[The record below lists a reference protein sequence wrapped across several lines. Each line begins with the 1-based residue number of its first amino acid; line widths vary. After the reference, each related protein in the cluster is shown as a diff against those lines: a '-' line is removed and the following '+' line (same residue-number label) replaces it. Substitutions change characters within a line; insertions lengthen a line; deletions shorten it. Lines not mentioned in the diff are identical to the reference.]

1 MPAGAERLAVRKY
14 DVSAVRPQGGY
25 VAKQCPV
32 RAQNNVLRPSDP
44 LPASPELQRRFDR
57 GREFEDTA
65 VERLEEAMP
74 ETVVAVAETE
84 EELEAATADAMASRV
99 SVIAGGRLP
108 TDRTGKRVGKPDLL
122 VLADD
127 GGYRPV
133 DVKHHMALEPSQPD
147 RPGLPAL
154 CSSLA
159 QPRFEDATVDD
170 QFWARKREDD
180 LLQLAH
186 YQRMLEAAGLAAPGS
201 RWGGIVGTEQRVVW
215 YDLDAPIWKTSS
227 STGKQKMRSTMERYD
242 FEFDFRLDVIAV
254 AHAHLQD
261 SSVDLLVEPAAIGEC
276 AECPWRDHCREL
288 LESGSGDVS
297 LLPRIGWR
305 QRAIHVAHGVRSR
318 ADLARLD
325 VLTAQL
331 VAQGINV
338 PELQSLIA
346 DLPPETPVGELASV
360 VRSKKALATLN
371 AAGVRTF
378 GELEALSRNTASY
391 ANSGMGTLPGQID
404 LARAALAPAPVYKRR
419 GIDVLSLPRADI
431 EVDVDM
437 ESIERGVYLWGVL
450 LLDRTTQDAAPEYRA
465 FATWERLESDV
476 ELENSL
482 RFWAWLSG
490 VRADAAREGLSFRA
504 YCYNAAAENTYLRR
518 LGLAG
523 GIMDEVAA
531 FIASTEW
538 VDLLKVVDSQLLTG
552 AGVGLKKVAPL
563 AGFSWSVDGAGGD
576 ASMLR
581 YDLAVGGADPQGRDD
596 ARDWLLT
603 YNRCDVEATL
613 AIRDWLERNGALLPR
628 IDSLD
633 AGFAHGGGRSAP
645 RVAGP

>member
-1 MPAGAERLAVRKY
+1 VRRY

-32 RAQNNVLRPSDP
+32 RAQNDALRPCEP
-44 LPASPELQRRFDR
+44 LAPSPELQRRFDQ
-57 GREFEDTA
+57 GRSFEDGA
-65 VERLEEAMP
+65 VANLEAVAAD
-74 ETVVAVAETE
+74 VVVTTAETE
-84 EELEAATADAMASRV
+84 EELEACTAEAVGSEV
-99 SVIAGGRLP
+99 SVIVGGRLP
-108 TDRTGKRVGKPDLL
+108 TDVEGRRVGKPDLL
-122 VLADD
+122 VAA
-127 GGYRPV
+127 GAGAYRPV
-133 DVKHHMALEPSQPD
+133 DAKHHMALEPND
-147 RPGLPAL
+147 GAGRGLSAL
-154 CSSLA
+154 CSELA
-159 QPRFEDATVDD
+159 RPLLEEAAVDNRYC
-170 QFWARKREDD
+170 ARKREED

-186 YQRMLEAAGLAAPGS
+186 YQRMLEAAGLAAGEG
-201 RWGGIVGTEQRVVW
+201 RWGGIVGTEGRIVW
-215 YDLDAPIWKTSS
+215 YDLDAPIWKTPSS
-227 STGKQKMRSTMERYD
+227 DGRQKMRSTMDRYD

-261 SSVDLLVEPAAIGEC
+261 ETVQLLVEPAAIDEC
-276 AECPWRDHCREL
+276 PECPWRDYCRAR

-325 VLTAQL
+325 ARTAQL

-346 DLPPETPVGELASV
+346 DLPPETPVGELAPV
-360 VRSKKALATLN
+360 VRSKKALATLD

-378 GELEALSRNTASY
+378 GELEALPRSTASY
-391 ANSGMGTLPGQID
+391 AGSGMGTLPGQID
-404 LARAALAPAPVYKRR
+404 LARAALAPAPVYARR
-419 GIDVLSLPRADI
+419 GVDALSVPRADI

-437 ESIERGVYLWGVL
+437 ESIEQGVYLWGVL
-450 LLDRTTQDAAPEYRA
+450 LLDRTKQGARPEYRA

-482 RFWAWLSG
+482 QFWAWLSG
-490 VRADAAREGLSFRA
+490 VRAEAAREGLSFRA

-523 GIMDEVAA
+523 GIMDEVTA

-552 AGVGLKKVAPL
+552 AGLGLKKVAPL
-563 AGFSWSVDGAGGD
+563 AGFSWNVDGAGGD

-581 YDLAVGGADPQGRDD
+581 YDVAVGGADAQGREN

-603 YNRCDVEATL
+603 YNRGDVEATL
-613 AIRDWLERNGALLPR
+613 AIRDWLEREGALIPR
-628 IDSLD
+628 VDSLD
-633 AGFAHGGGRSAP
+633 AAFAHDGGRSVLG
-645 RVAGP
+645 VAGQ

>member
-1 MPAGAERLAVRKY
+1 
-14 DVSAVRPQGGY
+14 
-25 VAKQCPV
+25 
-32 RAQNNVLRPSDP
+32 
-44 LPASPELQRRFDR
+44 
-57 GREFEDTA
+57 
-65 VERLEEAMP
+65 
-74 ETVVAVAETE
+74 
-84 EELEAATADAMASRV
+84 
-99 SVIAGGRLP
+99 
-108 TDRTGKRVGKPDLL
+108 
-122 VLADD
+122 
-127 GGYRPV
+127 
-133 DVKHHMALEPSQPD
+133 
-147 RPGLPAL
+147 
-154 CSSLA
+154 
-159 QPRFEDATVDD
+159 
-170 QFWARKREDD
+170 
-180 LLQLAH
+180 
-186 YQRMLEAAGLAAPGS
+186 MLEAAGLAAAEG
-201 RWGGIVGTEQRVVW
+201 RWGGIVGTEGRIVW
-215 YDLDAPIWKTSS
+215 YHLDAPIWKTPSS
-227 STGKQKMRSTMERYD
+227 DGRQKMRSTMDRYD

-261 SSVDLLVEPAAIGEC
+261 KTVQLLVEPAAIDEC
-276 AECPWRDHCREL
+276 PECPWRDHCRAR

-325 VLTAQL
+325 VRTAQL

-360 VRSKKALATLN
+360 VRSKKALATLD

-378 GELEALSRNTASY
+378 GELEALPHSTACY
-391 ANSGMGTLPGQID
+391 AGSGMGTLAGQID

-419 GIDVLSLPRADI
+419 DVDALSVSRADI

-437 ESIERGVYLWGVL
+437 ESIEQGVYLWGVL
-450 LLDRTTQDAAPEYRA
+450 LLDRARQGATSEYRA
-465 FATWERLESDV
+465 FATWEPLESDV
-476 ELENSL
+476 ELKNSL

-490 VRADAAREGLSFRA
+490 VRANAAREGLSFRA

-523 GIMDEVAA
+523 GIMDEVTA

-552 AGVGLKKVAPL
+552 AGLGLKKVAPL

-581 YDLAVGGADPQGRDD
+581 YDVAIGGADEHGREN

-603 YNRCDVEATL
+603 YNRGDVEATL
-613 AIRDWLERNGALLPR
+613 AIRDWLEREGASIPR
-628 IDSLD
+628 VDSLD
-633 AGFAHGGGRSAP
+633 ATFAHNGWRREPG
-645 RVAGP
+645 VAAQ

>member
-1 MPAGAERLAVRKY
+1 MRRY

-32 RAQNNVLRPSDP
+32 RAQNDALRPCEP
-44 LPASPELQRRFDR
+44 LAPSPELQRRFDQ
-57 GREFEDTA
+57 GRAFEDGA
-65 VERLEEAMP
+65 VANLEAVAAD
-74 ETVVAVAETE
+74 VVVTTAETE
-84 EELEAATADAMASRV
+84 EELEACTAEAVENDV
-99 SVIAGGRLP
+99 SIIVGGRLP
-108 TDRTGKRVGKPDLL
+108 TDVEGRRVGKPDLL
-122 VLADD
+122 VAAGD
-127 GGYRPV
+127 GAYRPV
-133 DVKHHMALEPSQPD
+133 DVKHHMALEPKD
-147 RPGLPAL
+147 GDGRGLPAL
-154 CSSLA
+154 CSELA
-159 QPRFEDATVDD
+159 RPLLEEAAVDD
-170 QFWARKREDD
+170 RFCARKREED

-186 YQRMLEAAGLAAPGS
+186 YQRMLEAAGLAAAEG
-201 RWGGIVGTEQRVVW
+201 RWGGIVGTERRIVW
-215 YDLDAPIWKTSS
+215 YDLDAPIWKTPSS
-227 STGKQKMRSTMERYD
+227 DGRQKMRSTMDRYD
-242 FEFDFRLDVIAV
+242 FEFDFRLDVISV

-261 SSVDLLVEPAAIGEC
+261 GTVPLLVEPAAIDEC
-276 AECPWRDHCREL
+276 PECPWRDYCRAR

-305 QRAIHVAHGVRSR
+305 QRAIHVAHGVRNR
-318 ADLARLD
+318 AELARLD
-325 VLTAQL
+325 IRTAQL
-331 VAQGINV
+331 VAQGVNV

-360 VRSKKALATLN
+360 VRSKKALATLD

-378 GELEALSRNTASY
+378 GELEALPRSTASY
-391 ANSGMGTLPGQID
+391 AGSGMGTLPGQID
-404 LARAALAPAPVYKRR
+404 LARAALAPAPVYARR
-419 GIDVLSLPRADI
+419 GVDALSVPRANI

-437 ESIERGVYLWGVL
+437 ESIEQGVYLWGVL
-450 LLDRTTQDAAPEYRA
+450 LLDRTKQGATPEYRA
-465 FATWERLESDV
+465 FATWERLEPDV

-523 GIMDEVAA
+523 GIMDEVTA

-552 AGVGLKKVAPL
+552 AGLGLKKVAPL

-581 YDLAVGGADPQGRDD
+581 YDVAVGRADAQGREN

-603 YNRCDVEATL
+603 YNRGDVEATL
-613 AIRDWLERNGALLPR
+613 AIRDWLEREGALIPR
-628 IDSLD
+628 VDSLD
-633 AGFAHGGGRSAP
+633 AAFAHDGGRSVLG
-645 RVAGP
+645 VAGQ